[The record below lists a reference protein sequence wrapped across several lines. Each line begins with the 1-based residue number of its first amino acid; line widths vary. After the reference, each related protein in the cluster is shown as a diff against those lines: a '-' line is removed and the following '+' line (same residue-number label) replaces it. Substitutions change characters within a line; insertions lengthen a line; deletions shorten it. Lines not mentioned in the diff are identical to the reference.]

1 MDHNGP
7 KTRARNGS
15 DLDRRLLSPIPDV
28 AQLEALHVK
37 WRVGGEPTIAA
48 NTVSE
53 LREPARSKRS
63 MTATID
69 QLSTSDIQTDEAL
82 RLAALRRYDIL
93 DTPPDGS
100 FDRIAAIAADL
111 FSVPIAI
118 VSLVDEDRIWFKSHH
133 GLDVDQVDRSP
144 GLCDSTILRSSPL
157 ILPDATADTH
167 ALANPLVAGEFGLRF
182 YAGAPLRTHDGFN
195 LGTLCVIDRHPRP
208 VTERQVSQLEAL
220 ASIVMD
226 QMELRLSARRAFA
239 DLSRMVDEKEAALRR
254 TELMAKEIGHRVMNS
269 LQLVSSLLNMQSR
282 GMGSPEAAAQLA
294 LASRGVTA
302 IALVHR
308 HIHQSDNVGKASCK
322 GYLERLGADLFST
335 LRSGESDAIAVIS
348 DDVELPTEQIV
359 RHVCSSGQDGAH
371 IRSRRTR
378 NRGGQGRRTSRRSNP
393 RRPQFAA
400 TGPPVI
406 HCPHA
411 DA

>member
-1 MDHNGP
+1 
-7 KTRARNGS
+7 
-15 DLDRRLLSPIPDV
+15 
-28 AQLEALHVK
+28 
-37 WRVGGEPTIAA
+37 
-48 NTVSE
+48 
-53 LREPARSKRS
+53 

-69 QLSTSDIQTDEAL
+69 RLSTSDIQTDEAL

-226 QMELRLSARRAFA
+226 QMESRLSARRAIA
-239 DLSRMVDEKEAALRR
+239 DLSRVVDEKEAALRR
-254 TELMAKEIGHRVMNS
+254 TDLMAKEIGHRVMNS

-322 GYLERLGADLFST
+322 GYLERLGADLFGT
-335 LRSGESDAIAVIS
+335 LRSGKSDAIAVIS

-359 RHVCSSGQDGAH
+359 ALGLIVNEMVTNSVKYGASRITISLIREAPEGYMLTVTDDGTGLPADFDPASTPGFGMKMLSALAGQLGGELRFGGASSASGANFSIHVAK
-371 IRSRRTR
+371 IPTAR
-378 NRGGQGRRTSRRSNP
+378 N
-393 RRPQFAA
+393 
-400 TGPPVI
+400 I
-406 HCPHA
+406 
-411 DA
+411 